1 MHQIISECWKI
12 RYFEK
17 YLLDLYSTG
26 LVRGTT
32 HTCIGQEHVG
42 VLVSRFL
49 NSFDLIFS
57 NHRCHGH
64 FLALTKNYAGLL
76 YEIMGHHNGVNKG
89 HAGSQHIVLPR
100 RFYSNGIQGGLLP
113 FAVGF
118 SHALKISGEHDEIAV
133 AIAGDGTFG
142 EGVLFESLNLAA
154 SRECPILFII
164 EDNKISQSTQTD
176 TVQSGIL
183 KDKIQSFGIDCI
195 SIGVEMSLDEMSL
208 AVEKS
213 INTVR
218 KSKKPLA
225 IHWHVDRHGPHS
237 KGDDT
242 RSNEHLNY
250 IFARDYLENITIQD
264 TKFTQLR
271 DEAESEIANIFE
283 IAVSDFKNTTKTF
296 KEINSKRPQARFVDI
311 EPYNEPVNGR
321 LKINK
326 VLQKLVDSGSCIFGE
341 DIEAPYGGAFK
352 VTSDL
357 VINKKSNIGKPIN
370 NMPISE
376 AGIVGFAAGYS
387 VGVEKATVA
396 EIMFGDFMTLTVD
409 QIVNHASKF
418 CLTHGDN
425 SPSLIIRTA
434 VGGGRGYGATHS
446 QNLSCMFLGV
456 PAVDVLMIAPYHQLD
471 TYIKQFNSANTVSLW
486 HEPKLEYGR
495 NGQVL
500 SSIKNSDKIFN
511 IHLYNNAESRQQWL
525 VLENKFGEKNL
536 TSVVTTALT
545 FRQTVEAATKLFIE
559 EETIT
564 SIACPLLLNIDKDNC
579 GFLFEDSKNLI
590 IVDEGFIH
598 TGFHAHC
605 SSVLSS
611 QFNFNS
617 ISHVGLKGHFYS
629 VNEDEE
635 NRFMVSAKDVEDAIR
650 LC

>member
-1 MHQIISECWKI
+1 M
-12 RYFEK
+12 
-17 YLLDLYSTG
+17 
-26 LVRGTT
+26 VRGTT
-32 HTCIGQEHVG
+32 HTCLGQEHVG
-42 VLVSRFL
+42 VLVCKFL
-49 NSFDLIFS
+49 NASDIIFS

-64 FLALTKNYAGLL
+64 FLALTKNYEGLL
-76 YEIMGHHNGVNKG
+76 YEIMGHKNGINNG

-113 FAVGF
+113 FAVGY
-118 SHALKISGEHDEIAV
+118 SHALKTSSKHDEIAV

-154 SRECPILFII
+154 SKECPILYII
-164 EDNKISQSTQTD
+164 EDNKISQSTPTD
-176 TVQSGIL
+176 TVQSGTIME
-183 KDKIQSFGIDCI
+183 KMNSFGINCI
-195 SIGVEMSLDEMSL
+195 SIAIDATLDEMSL

-218 KSKKPLA
+218 KSKKPFA

-242 RSNEHLNY
+242 RSKEYLDELL
-250 IFARDYLENITIQD
+250 ARDYLENITLQD

-271 DEAESEIANIFE
+271 DNAESQIASFFE
-283 IAVSDFKNTTKTF
+283 NALGELRNTSGII
-296 KEINSKRPQARFVDI
+296 KEKNSKQSQTSFVDI
-311 EPYNEPVNGR
+311 KPYNEPVNGR
-321 LKINK
+321 VKVSK
-326 VLQKLVDSGSCIFGE
+326 VLQRLVDSGVCIFGE

-357 VINKKSNIGKPIN
+357 VVNGKSNFGATLN

-387 VGVEKATVA
+387 VGSEKTTIA
-396 EIMFGDFMTLTVD
+396 EIMFGDFMTLTFD
-409 QIVNHASKF
+409 QIVNHVSKF
-418 CLTHGDN
+418 CLTHGDS
-425 SPSLIIRTA
+425 SPSLVIRTA

-446 QNLSCMFLGV
+446 QNLSSMFLGV

-471 TYIKQFNSANTVSLW
+471 LYMEQFNFTNTVSIW

-495 NGQVL
+495 NVQVL
-500 SSIKNSDKIFN
+500 SSIKNADKIFN
-511 IHLYNNAESRQQWL
+511 VRLYNNVESRQQWL

-536 TSVVTTALT
+536 TSIVTTALT
-545 FRQTVEAATKLFIE
+545 IRQTIEAATRLFIE
-559 EETIT
+559 NETIT
-564 SIACPLLLNIDKDNC
+564 SIACPLLLNMDKDNC
-579 GFLFEDSKNLI
+579 EFLFGASKNLI

-611 QFNFNS
+611 QCDFDS

-629 VNEDEE
+629 VNEHEE
-635 NRFMVSAKDVEDAIR
+635 NSFMVSEEDIKEAIR
-650 LC
+650 LCL